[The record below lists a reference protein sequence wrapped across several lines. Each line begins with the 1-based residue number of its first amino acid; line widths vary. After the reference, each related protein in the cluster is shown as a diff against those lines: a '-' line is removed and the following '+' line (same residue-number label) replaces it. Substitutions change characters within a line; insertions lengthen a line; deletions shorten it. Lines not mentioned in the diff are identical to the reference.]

1 LNQPVEKDLQML
13 RDLGLDPDWDEFD
26 ESEAGGCG
34 CGEKDSCGTLGTPE
48 SVEVAEA
55 VTA

>member
-1 LNQPVEKDLQML
+1 VEKDLQML

-34 CGEKDSCGTLGTPE
+34 CGEKDSCGTPGTPE